1 LIRGLEDPAQRA
13 VLSRL
18 VTFKTGAAVI
28 DGATSVPAREITIA
42 EVFRRGSIKISR
54 TRAWPQFAAMVPPAT
69 RAILEAE
76 AESQYH
82 NEHLTWIDVE
92 RVPAE
97 SEEQQSTAFANAA
110 ARGALRAFQAQYRQ
124 LLTASHPTATARIAP
139 ELSLR

>member
-1 LIRGLEDPAQRA
+1 
-13 VLSRL
+13 
-18 VTFKTGAAVI
+18 
-28 DGATSVPAREITIA
+28 
-42 EVFRRGSIKISR
+42 
-54 TRAWPQFAAMVPPAT
+54 MVPPAT

>member
-1 LIRGLEDPAQRA
+1 MIRGLEDPAQRA

-92 RVPAE
+92 RAPPSPRSSSRRRLQMQPPAVHFAP
-97 SEEQQSTAFANAA
+97 SRRST
-110 ARGALRAFQAQYRQ
+110 G
-124 LLTASHPTATARIAP
+124 S
-139 ELSLR
+139 S